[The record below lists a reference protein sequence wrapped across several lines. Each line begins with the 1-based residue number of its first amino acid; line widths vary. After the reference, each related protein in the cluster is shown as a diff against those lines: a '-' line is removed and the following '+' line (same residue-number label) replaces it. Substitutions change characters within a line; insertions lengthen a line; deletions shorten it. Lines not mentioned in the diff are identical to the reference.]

1 MLIKY
6 QKFIT
11 PGPNGTTVTVN
22 VVGTELCTIDGWTYF
37 CPSSGVAPTDQ
48 DSRIQTSISV
58 VNPDAALKDEIKKA
72 SPHCALIKNRR
83 QEAILSAGYDE
94 KDQQAF
100 LHFGVRA
107 AIGPAIGM
115 PLLSDGQAAALTA
128 YAAVC
133 LTADTA
139 AGEAYAALGL

>member
-11 PGPNGTTVTVN
+11 PGPDGVTVTVSDE
-22 VVGTELCTIDGWTYF
+22 GTELCTIDGWTYF
-37 CPSSGVAPTDQ
+37 CPKSGVLPAGQ
-48 DSRIQTSISV
+48 DSRIQSSISV
-58 VNPDAALKDEIKKA
+58 VTPDAALKDEIKKE

-115 PLLSDGQAAALTA
+115 PSLSGGQSAALAA

-133 LTADTA
+133 LAADTA
-139 AGEAYAALGL
+139 AGDAYAALGL

>member
-1 MLIKY
+1 MRIPLAADIESRD
-6 QKFIT
+6 
-11 PGPNGTTVTVN
+11 GTLTA
-22 VVGTELCTIDGWTYF
+22 G
-37 CPSSGVAPTDQ
+37 
-48 DSRIQTSISV
+48 
-58 VNPDAALKDEIKKA
+58 
-72 SPHCALIKNRR
+72 ALIVNRR

-115 PLLSDGQAAALTA
+115 PSLSGGQSAALAA

-133 LTADTA
+133 LAADTA
-139 AGEAYAALGL
+139 AGDAYAALGL

>member
-1 MLIKY
+1 MIIKY

-11 PGPNGTTVTVN
+11 PGPDGVTVTVSDE
-22 VVGTELCTIDGWTYF
+22 GTELCTIDEWTYF
-37 CPSSGVAPTDQ
+37 CPKSGALPAGQ
-48 DSRIQTSISV
+48 DSRIQSSISV
-58 VNPDAALKDEIKKA
+58 VNLDAALKDEIKKA
-72 SPHCALIKNRR
+72 SPHCALIKTRR
-83 QEAILSAGYDE
+83 QEAILSAGYEE

-115 PLLSDGQAAALTA
+115 PSLSGGQSAALSA

-133 LTADTA
+133 LAADTA

>member
-6 QKFIT
+6 QKFVT
-11 PGPNGTTVTVN
+11 PGPDGVTVTVSDE
-22 VVGTELCTIDGWTYF
+22 GTELCTIDGWTYF
-37 CPSSGVAPTDQ
+37 CPKSGALPAGQ
-48 DSRIQTSISV
+48 DSRIQSSISV
-58 VNPDAALKDEIKKA
+58 VTPDAALKDEIKKA

-115 PLLSDGQAAALTA
+115 PSLSGGQSADLAA

-133 LTADTA
+133 LAADTA

>member
-11 PGPNGTTVTVN
+11 PGPDGVTITVN
-22 VVGTELCTIDGWTYF
+22 VVGTELCTIEGWTYF
-37 CPSSGVAPTDQ
+37 CPSSGVAPTGQ
-48 DSRIQTSISV
+48 DSRIQSSISV
-58 VNPDAALKDEIKKA
+58 VTPDAALKDEIKKE

-83 QEAILSAGYDE
+83 QEAILSAGYEE

-115 PLLSDGQAAALTA
+115 PPLSDAQAAALA
-128 YAAVC
+128 SYAAVC
-133 LTADTA
+133 LAADTA
-139 AGEAYAALGL
+139 AGDAYAALGL

>member
-6 QKFIT
+6 KKFIA
-11 PGPNGTTVTVN
+11 PGPDGVTVTVN
-22 VVGTELCTIDGWTYF
+22 AIGTELCTIDGWTYF
-37 CPSSGVAPTDQ
+37 CPSSGAAPTGQ
-48 DSRIQTSISV
+48 DSRIQPSISV
-58 VNPDAALKDEIKKA
+58 VTPDAALKDEIKKE

-100 LHFGVRA
+100 LHLGVRA

-115 PLLSDGQAAALTA
+115 PSLSGGQAAALTA

-133 LTADTA
+133 LAADTA

>member
-11 PGPNGTTVTVN
+11 PGPDGVTITVN

-37 CPSSGVAPTDQ
+37 CPSSGVAPTEQ
-48 DSRIQTSISV
+48 DSRIQSSISV
-58 VNPDAALKDEIKKA
+58 VNPDAALKDKIKKA
-72 SPHCALIKNRR
+72 SPHCALIKKRR
-83 QEAILSAGYDE
+83 QEAILSAGYEE
-94 KDQQAF
+94 KDRQEF
-100 LHFGVRA
+100 LHLGVRA
-107 AIGPAIGM
+107 AIGPAIGL
-115 PLLSDGQAAALTA
+115 PSLSGGQAAALSA

-133 LTADTA
+133 LAADTA